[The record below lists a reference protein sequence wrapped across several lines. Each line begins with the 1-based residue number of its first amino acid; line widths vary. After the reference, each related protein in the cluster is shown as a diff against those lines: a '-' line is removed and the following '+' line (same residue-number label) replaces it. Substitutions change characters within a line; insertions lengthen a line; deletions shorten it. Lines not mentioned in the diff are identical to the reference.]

1 MFKRM
6 FLLFAALTFVIFI
19 QNTNSEP
26 RRMVLEFCTGT
37 WCGYCPCGHA
47 AADQIL
53 IQYPNT
59 IVIAYH
65 GSSTDP
71 WKDFTGNTIR
81 SMLGFSAYPTGVF
94 DRTNHPGNNGAPYPY
109 VTSNMWVSYA
119 QSRYNSTPNSRVDA
133 VVTAT
138 GYNTTTREYTATIQT
153 TANVTLTGQYKI
165 VYVLTEDNVVYPQ
178 YFYASCGSPVGYHND
193 YVHMDIARI
202 VINGATGENLNTGTW
217 NQNQVITK
225 SISTILDASWVPAN
239 CNVNIIVYKD
249 SSDLFFGTV
258 EQGTKQGVTS
268 LVGITSNNNEVPE
281 KYSLNQNYPNPF
293 NPTTNI
299 QFTIPKD
306 GFVTL
311 RVFNS
316 SGQLVETYTDG
327 FMSAGSYNV
336 DVDGTQLSS
345 GIYFYTLT
353 AGDFRETKKM
363 ILIK

>member
-1 MFKRM
+1 MYKKL
-6 FLLFAALTFVIFI
+6 FLLFAAISFVIFV

-53 IQYPNT
+53 LQYPNT

-65 GSSTDP
+65 GSSSDP
-71 WKDFTGNTIR
+71 WQNFIGNGIR

-138 GYNTTTREYTATIQT
+138 GYNTTTREYSATIQT

-225 SISTILDASWVPAN
+225 SI
-239 CNVNIIVYKD
+239 
-249 SSDLFFGTV
+249 
-258 EQGTKQGVTS
+258 
-268 LVGITSNNNEVPE
+268 
-281 KYSLNQNYPNPF
+281 
-293 NPTTNI
+293 
-299 QFTIPKD
+299 
-306 GFVTL
+306 
-311 RVFNS
+311 
-316 SGQLVETYTDG
+316 
-327 FMSAGSYNV
+327 
-336 DVDGTQLSS
+336 
-345 GIYFYTLT
+345 
-353 AGDFRETKKM
+353 
-363 ILIK
+363 